1 MRTIPVYQIL
11 AEDLQGLGVDSVFGL
26 MSDDICQLV
35 ATLDAIGVRFV
46 GARHE
51 TNAVMMAMGYA
62 AASGKLGVALIGRGP
77 AMANAM
83 HGTISAAKSG
93 LPVLV
98 NSGDAPLARGAVNLL
113 GPDLKAFPA
122 ATVVRACGIAT
133 FVPTSADAARQA
145 LADAV
150 AEASLGKT
158 AALMLPTD
166 VQVGYTDIADGPSP
180 ARLSPRPPPLP
191 ARPASLAM
199 AVSVLRGSR
208 RPLILAGVGAWRADA
223 REAIEQL
230 ADKTGAL
237 LVNALKAKDMFRGS
251 PYDLGILGSSSHSL
265 ARRHIEQ
272 ADCVL
277 AIGVALNSLT
287 MSSGIA
293 LPAVPLVHVDAVRTN
308 IGRWWHADVAVVGD
322 ARLVAEQL
330 AAALP
335 DRSPGDKP
343 WHNAEMRAAI
353 AAFEHTQD
361 FQAAHTARTVDPRI
375 FTLELSRI
383 LPENRHIVFDGGNFM
398 ANWAYFSLPGPGHFT
413 HTLDCGSVGLGL
425 GAAIGVARAQP
436 ERTVLLMIGDGG
448 MLMSMGEIETI
459 IREDLPI
466 IVLVMND
473 AAYGAEVHILRGQ
486 NLPPAKAEFFDVEF
500 APMAQPLG
508 FDCHTIRSMDDLK
521 KIESVL
527 AKPDG
532 PIFIDC
538 KINGEVIAPFITEF
552 THKDTGKRAWRA
564 PSPEHPDEETRP

>member
-11 AEDLQGLGVDSVFGL
+11 AEDIQGLGVDSVFGL

-35 ATLDAIGVRFV
+35 ATLDAIGVRFI

-51 TNAVMMAMGYA
+51 TNAVMMAVGYA

-98 NSGDAPLARGAVNLL
+98 ISGDAPLARGAVNPL

-180 ARLSPRPPPLP
+180 VRLSPRPPPLP
-191 ARPASLAM
+191 ARPASVAM
-199 AVSVLRGSR
+199 AVSVLRASR
-208 RPLILAGVGAWRADA
+208 RPLILAGAGAWRAGA

-230 ADKTGAL
+230 AEKTGAL
-237 LVNALKAKDMFRGS
+237 LVNALKAKDMFRGN

-293 LPAVPLVHVDAVRTN
+293 LPPVPLVHVDAVRTN
-308 IGRWWHADVAVVGD
+308 IGRWWQADVAVVGD
-322 ARLVAEQL
+322 ARLVSTQL

-335 DRSPGDKP
+335 DRSSEDKP
-343 WHNAEMRAAI
+343 WHSAEMRASI

-361 FQAAHTARTVDPRI
+361 FQVAHTARTVDPRVL
-375 FTLELSRI
+375 TLELSRI

-413 HTLDCGSVGLGL
+413 HTLDSGSVGLGL

-532 PIFIDC
+532 PIFLDC

-552 THKDTGKRAWRA
+552 IHKDTGKRA
-564 PSPEHPDEETRP
+564 

>member
-11 AEDLQGLGVDSVFGL
+11 AEDIQGLGVDSVFGL

-35 ATLDAIGVRFV
+35 ATLDAIGVRFI

-51 TNAVMMAMGYA
+51 TNAVMMAAGYA

-98 NSGDAPLARGAVNLL
+98 ISGDAPLARGAVNLL

-180 ARLSPRPPPLP
+180 VRLSPRPPPLP
-191 ARPASLAM
+191 ARPASVAM
-199 AVSVLRGSR
+199 AVSVLRASR
-208 RPLILAGVGAWRADA
+208 RPLILAGAGAWRAGA

-330 AAALP
+330 VAALP
-335 DRSPGDKP
+335 DRGPEDKP
-343 WHNAEMRAAI
+343 WHTAAVRAEI
-353 AAFEHTQD
+353 AAFEHTMD
-361 FQAAHTARTVDPRI
+361 FQPAHTARTVDPRI

-413 HTLDCGSVGLGL
+413 HTLDGGSVGLGL

-473 AAYGAEVHILRGQ
+473 AAYGAEVHILMGQ

-532 PIFIDC
+532 PIFLDC

-552 THKDTGKRAWRA
+552 IHKDTGKRA
-564 PSPEHPDEETRP
+564 

>member
-11 AEDLQGLGVDSVFGL
+11 AEDIRGLGVDSVFGL
-26 MSDDICQLV
+26 VSDDICQLV
-35 ATLDAIGVRFV
+35 ATLDAIGVRFI

-51 TNAVMMAMGYA
+51 TNAVMMAAGYA

-98 NSGDAPLARGAVNLL
+98 ISGDAPLARGAVNLL

-208 RPLILAGVGAWRADA
+208 RPLILVGVGAWRADA

-330 AAALP
+330 VAALP
-335 DRSPGDKP
+335 DRGPEDKP
-343 WHNAEMRAAI
+343 WHTAAVRAEI
-353 AAFEHTQD
+353 AAFEHTMD
-361 FQAAHTARTVDPRI
+361 FQPAHTARTVDPRI

-413 HTLDCGSVGLGL
+413 HTLD
-425 GAAIGVARAQP
+425 
-436 ERTVLLMIGDGG
+436 
-448 MLMSMGEIETI
+448 
-459 IREDLPI
+459 
-466 IVLVMND
+466 
-473 AAYGAEVHILRGQ
+473 
-486 NLPPAKAEFFDVEF
+486 
-500 APMAQPLG
+500 
-508 FDCHTIRSMDDLK
+508 
-521 KIESVL
+521 
-527 AKPDG
+527 
-532 PIFIDC
+532 
-538 KINGEVIAPFITEF
+538 
-552 THKDTGKRAWRA
+552 
-564 PSPEHPDEETRP
+564 